1 MEKLVIKNSVFAF
14 ILFFSL
20 ALTSCSEVKQ
30 TQCMPVI
37 VVYPTWS
44 ADQLPL
50 KNIPWHKFT
59 HITLTFLLPNAD
71 GSLNTQDVDKIIDP
85 LITLA
90 HQKNKKVFVSIG
102 GALGYGDAFQK
113 IAADKNRLK
122 LFAQNVKHYAV
133 AHQIDGID
141 IDWEYWT
148 KQAVHQQGGNDPVES
163 QLLVDLL
170 ATLRAELPKEIKL
183 TADIFA
189 GYWYGEQYLPEIQ
202 QHLDYA
208 VLMAYDFTGAWE
220 SSPVTHHAD
229 YDTFKKSINF
239 VLDRG
244 FLEEKL
250 LVGFPSYGV
259 EFVDGK
265 NKQVNRDY
273 PHKIIVEKI
282 KQQKGDLNSG
292 KIDNVFFETP
302 ELVKKKSH
310 YILDQQ
316 LAGIFMFELTQDT
329 LDDQT
334 SLMSASNQV
343 ISPSFCQQ

>member
-1 MEKLVIKNSVFAF
+1 MEWPVIKNSAIAF
-14 ILFFSL
+14 ILFFNL

-90 HQKNKKVFVSIG
+90 HQKNKKVFVSI
-102 GALGYGDAFQK
+102 
-113 IAADKNRLK
+113 
-122 LFAQNVKHYAV
+122 
-133 AHQIDGID
+133 
-141 IDWEYWT
+141 
-148 KQAVHQQGGNDPVES
+148 
-163 QLLVDLL
+163 
-170 ATLRAELPKEIKL
+170 
-183 TADIFA
+183 ADIFA

-244 FLEEKL
+244 FQKEKL
-250 LVGFPSYGV
+250 LVGFPSYGI
-259 EFVDGK
+259 EFVDEK
-265 NKQVNRDY
+265 NKQVNKGY

-310 YILDQQ
+310 YIIDQQ

-329 LDDQT
+329 LDDKT

-343 ISPSFCQQ
+343 ISPSFCQ

>member
-1 MEKLVIKNSVFAF
+1 VIKKIMLV
-14 ILFFSL
+14 LCL
-20 ALTSCSEVKQ
+20 GLTLISCSEVKQ
-30 TQCMPVI
+30 TRCMPVI
-37 VVYPTWS
+37 AVYPTWS
-44 ADQLPL
+44 ANQLPL
-50 KNIPWHKFT
+50 ENIPWHKFT
-59 HITLTFLLPNAD
+59 HITLTFVLPNPD
-71 GSLNTQDVDKIIDP
+71 GSLNTRDMDKIIDP
-85 LITLA
+85 LTTLA

-122 LFAQNVKHYAV
+122 LFVQNVKHYAV
-133 AHQIDGID
+133 THQIDGID

-163 QLLVDLL
+163 RLLVDLL
-170 ATLRAELPKEIKL
+170 AALRAELPNTIQM

-202 QHLDYA
+202 QYLDYA

-229 YDTFKKSINF
+229 YGTFKKSIDF
-239 VLDRG
+239 VVGRG
-244 FLEEKL
+244 FQKEKL
-250 LVGFPSYGV
+250 LVGFPSYGI
-259 EFVDGK
+259 EFIDGK
-265 NKQVNRDY
+265 NKQVNKDY
-273 PHKIIVEKI
+273 PHKLIVEKI
-282 KQQKGDLNSG
+282 KPQNGDLNSG
-292 KIDNVFFETP
+292 SFGNLFFETP
-302 ELVKKKSH
+302 KLVKKKSQ

-329 LDDQT
+329 LDDKT

-343 ISPSFCQQ
+343 ISPELCRE